1 MKWILGVIV
10 LLVMSFALLT
20 RIAEPLAWGACV
32 YGDKGLF
39 HCGSYSLGPGCAYDD
54 LGVLHCH

>member
-1 MKWILGVIV
+1 MKWIPGVIV

-20 RIAEPLAWGACV
+20 RIAEPLAWAACV
-32 YGDKGLF
+32 YDDKGF